1 MNLIRAALAAA
12 LSLALASCVSLFG
25 VNHDPELE
33 QGLAAY
39 NRAAVAFIKG
49 AELTDLPFGSPAAN
63 AFYTQ
68 AAADLAALQLRADV
82 AGGSREC
89 PLAGLAQVA
98 ARATEEAIMLLAA
111 GAGVGDLEPPDTTGN
126 CFTIVVRGVRLAQ
139 ALLEGEHRML
149 GTIEPELAPLYEE
162 EVTAAV
168 RVAVQTVQAWRP

>member
-1 MNLIRAALAAA
+1 MNLIKAAVAAA

-39 NRAAVAFIKG
+39 NRAAVAFIKS
-49 AELTDLPFGSPAAN
+49 ADLNDIPFGSPAAN
-63 AFYTQ
+63 AYYTA

-89 PLAGLAQVA
+89 RLPQIAGLAITATENAIRDVA
-98 ARATEEAIMLLAA
+98 AGL
-111 GAGVGDLEPPDTTGN
+111 GVGELEPVDTTGN
-126 CFTIVVRGVRLAQ
+126 CFTIVVRGVRMANAQ
-139 ALLEGEHRML
+139 LERDHRVVGIIGTDLALLH
-149 GTIEPELAPLYEE
+149 EE